1 MPEQK
6 IESRISE
13 EENGIIQ
20 GIFAGRDDLLKM
32 VRNLFLG
39 HLMTDDEKATIRSAF
54 ASEKA
59 RKVMYRIFIPELEKN
74 DPVNNM
80 MVGTQDLLLS
90 LNLKDKSWD
99 EYRHFIDVSER
110 VLAMLHTAIKLL
122 ENPDSETVD
131 LSVWESTPWA
141 EGRVEALLARNNFI
155 VHVNQ
160 QVFVLKVKADTKK
173 ETIEETKQRL
183 VKNSTK

>member
-1 MPEQK
+1 
-6 IESRISE
+6 
-13 EENGIIQ
+13 
-20 GIFAGRDDLLKM
+20 
-32 VRNLFLG
+32 
-39 HLMTDDEKATIRSAF
+39 
-54 ASEKA
+54 
-59 RKVMYRIFIPELEKN
+59 
-74 DPVNNM
+74 M